1 MISTGKWIAFQ
12 PRLAERA
19 WGLCVSMGVAQRV
32 WDPGVQ
38 RRGAGGGGGG
48 FGTVHVTAVGNGWC
62 VTGKASQGVV
72 QL

>member
-1 MISTGKWIAFQ
+1 MISSGKWIAFQ
-12 PRLAERA
+12 PRLAECA
-19 WGLCVSMGVAQRV
+19 WGLRVSTGVAQRV

-38 RRGAGGGGGG
+38 HLGGL
-48 FGTVHVTAVGNGWC
+48 GTVHVTAVGNGWC